1 MGTRILDA
9 LGMLKSHVHQVPEFD
24 EELVNID
31 ALRGDQAEVKRR
43 LEPAAGEDGSFEKG
57 FSRAIWTWH
66 PRVLAGHSV
75 PSRNREK
82 KTSQESRKAGK
93 NLEGGRAGEKGEV
106 AEALRAS

>member
-57 FSRAIWTWH
+57 FSRAVWTWH
-66 PRVLAGHSV
+66 ARVLAGHFAA
-75 PSRNREK
+75 SRKQEK
-82 KTSQESRKAGK
+82 FGRQESRKTKRSRKPGDQ
-93 NLEGGRAGEKGEV
+93 EKGRKRWYKV
-106 AEALRAS
+106 S